1 MRAKGYTIME
11 FAMYIALFFNQYVN
25 PIALENIQWRYYIF
39 YCCFLAVEVVV
50 IWFFYVETR
59 YMPLEEITKIFDGGD
74 IATATNLEMEKL
86 GESEK
91 GESTAIHIEERS
103 V

>member
-1 MRAKGYTIME
+1 ME

-59 YMPLEEITKIFDGGD
+59 YMPLEEITKIFDGDD

-86 GESEK
+86 GENEK
-91 GESTAIHIEERS
+91 GGSTAIHIEGTS